1 MLSSACVCP
10 LLIVFSLVDLANQ
23 FFVTVV
29 KSLAA
34 RPRFEHGSLPP
45 QGKRISNY
53 PNRPWVIR
61 PESICDISATQL
73 FFTRIHET
81 CLLGLFM
88 ATYLSR
94 RVDFPMV
101 DMANVAY
108 YPRIYDLAHRFFE
121 EAWEDICGLSYP
133 TLVNDLRIGFPVV
146 DISTKFHAPLRY
158 GDTIHAKIW
167 ISQVGNKSA
176 TWEYEFRNQDDLLLW
191 ESTQVT
197 VCVSMETMDSLE
209 IPEVLKSGMTDSNQG

>member
-1 MLSSACVCP
+1 
-10 LLIVFSLVDLANQ
+10 
-23 FFVTVV
+23 
-29 KSLAA
+29 
-34 RPRFEHGSLPP
+34 
-45 QGKRISNY
+45 
-53 PNRPWVIR
+53 
-61 PESICDISATQL
+61 
-73 FFTRIHET
+73 
-81 CLLGLFM
+81 M

-121 EAWEDICGLSYP
+121 EAWEDICSLSYP